1 MFQPSYIE
9 TYKKGIL
16 EKRIEAAYKI
26 IENCHLCPRNCRVNR
41 LAEERGTCKTGK
53 HAIVSSYNPHFGEED
68 PLVGTHGSGT
78 IFMAWCNLL
87 CIFCQNYEISHMGE
101 GREVT
106 SEEFANMMLSLQKIG
121 CHNINFVT
129 PTHVIPQILS
139 ALTIAIEGGLHIPLV
154 YNTGCY
160 DVIKSLKLLDGIFDI
175 YMPDFKYWEGEVAE
189 KYSHA
194 KNYPIA
200 ARAALK
206 EMYRQV
212 GDLKMDERGIAYRGL
227 LVRHLVMPHNLAGTR
242 NIMRFLAKEISP
254 NTYVNV
260 MPQYRPCGLA
270 YKYPE
275 INRSITTDEYNEA
288 IQMAIEEGITRLD
301 ERKGIRIIRWL

>member
-1 MFQPSYIE
+1 MFQPTYIE

-16 EKRIEAAYKI
+16 KERIEAAHSILEK
-26 IENCHLCPRNCRVNR
+26 CHLCPRTCKVNR
-41 LAEERGTCKTGK
+41 LADEKGICKTGK
-53 HAIVSSYNPHFGEED
+53 QAIVCSYHPHFGEED

-87 CIFCQNYEISHMGE
+87 CLFCQNYEISHMGE
-101 GREVT
+101 GRAVT
-106 SEEFANMMLSLQKIG
+106 SEEFAAMMLSLQKIG

-139 ALTIAIEGGLHIPLV
+139 ALSIAIEGGLHVPLV
-154 YNTGCY
+154 YNSGGY
-160 DVIKSLKLLDGIFDI
+160 DVVRSLKLLDGIFDI
-175 YMPDFKYWEGEVAE
+175 YMPDFKYWEGEVAQ
-189 KYSHA
+189 KYSDA

-200 ARAALK
+200 ARAALR

-212 GDLKMDERGIAYRGL
+212 GDLRMDESGIAYRGL

-242 NIMRFLAKEISP
+242 YIMRFLVKEISP

-260 MPQYRPCGLA
+260 MAQYRPCGRAHL
-270 YKYPE
+270 YPE
-275 INRSITTDEYNEA
+275 INRPISVNEYNEA
-288 IQMAIEEGITRLD
+288 VNMALEEGITRLD
-301 ERKGIRIIRWL
+301 ERKRLRIVRWL

>member
-16 EKRIEAAYKI
+16 KKRIEAAYKI
-26 IENCHLCPRNCRVNR
+26 IEDCYLCPRNCKVNR
-41 LAEERGTCKTGK
+41 LVDEKGICKTGK
-53 HAIVSSYNPHFGEED
+53 HAAVSSYSPHFGEED

-87 CIFCQNYEISHMGE
+87 CVFCQNYEISHIGE
-101 GREVT
+101 GRAVT
-106 SEEFANMMLSLQKIG
+106 SEEFASMMLSLQKMG

-139 ALTIAIEGGLHIPLV
+139 ALTIAIEGGLHVPLV
-154 YNTGCY
+154 YNTGGY
-160 DVIKSLKLLDGIFDI
+160 DVVKSLKLLDGIFDI
-175 YMPDFKYWEGEVAE
+175 YMPDFKYWKGEVAE
-189 KYSHA
+189 KYSDA

-212 GDLKMDERGIAYRGL
+212 GDLKMDEGGIAYRGL
-227 LVRHLVMPHNLAGTR
+227 LVRHLVLPHNLAGTQD
-242 NIMRFLAKEISP
+242 IMRFLAKEISP

-260 MPQYRPCGLA
+260 MAQYRPCGLA

-275 INRSITTDEYNEA
+275 INRPITTDEYNDA
-288 IQMAIEEGITRLD
+288 VQMAIEEGITRLD
-301 ERKGIRIIRWL
+301 ERKRLRIVRWL